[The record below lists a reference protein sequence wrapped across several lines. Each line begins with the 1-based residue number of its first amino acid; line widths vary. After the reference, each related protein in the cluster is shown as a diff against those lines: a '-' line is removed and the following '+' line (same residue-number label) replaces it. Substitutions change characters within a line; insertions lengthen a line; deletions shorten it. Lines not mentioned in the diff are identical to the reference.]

1 MVRGGGGR
9 GSRRWF
15 IPLLSKGGLRGQ
27 QKVAPGGKRVA
38 YKKPTIVLVIL
49 RCLLNPTVARQ
60 KTQIKFVELN

>member
-1 MVRGGGGR
+1 MVRGGGG
-9 GSRRWF
+9 GVLGGGLV
-15 IPLLSKGGLRGQ
+15 PLLSKGGLRGQ